1 MTGIG
6 TESVLAA
13 FVIFCR
19 IGGCLMLM
27 AGISSPR
34 IPMQARL
41 YLAVGISLAIAPML
55 IGSITPVIPGNDPLG
70 LLKIIGS
77 ELAIGGFIG
86 ILARMFFLALETL
99 ANAIAMIGGYGSLPG
114 MPIDGFEPMP
124 SMTTIITLTATLLL
138 FVTDQHIEILRAV
151 MNSYSVL
158 PVSGGFDS
166 QSALIQITDTLGV
179 AFMLALRIASPF
191 IIYGVVINLATG
203 ILNKLVPS
211 IPVYFI
217 AMPFVIMGGLFLWY
231 FTSSEFMRVFI
242 RGFTVWLANA

>member
-6 TESVLAA
+6 SESVLAA

-27 AGISSPR
+27 AGLSSQR
-34 IPMQARL
+34 IPMQIRL
-41 YLAVGISLAIAPML
+41 FLAVGISLAIAPML
-55 IGSITPVIPGNDPLG
+55 IATITPVLPGNDPAG
-70 LLKIIGS
+70 LLRLIGS
-77 ELAIGGFIG
+77 ELAVGVFIG
-86 ILARMFFLALETL
+86 LMARLFFLALEAA
-99 ANAIAMIGGYGSLPG
+99 ANAIAMVAGYGSLISS
-114 MPIDGFEPMP
+114 PIDGTEPMP
-124 SMTTIITLTATLLL
+124 AMASMIMMTATLLL

-158 PVSGGFDS
+158 PVSGRFDS
-166 QSALIQITDTLGV
+166 QSALVQITDTLGV

-191 IIYGVVINLATG
+191 IIYGIVINLATG

-217 AMPFVIMGGLFLWY
+217 AMPFVILGGLFLWY

>member
-6 TESVLAA
+6 SETVLAV

-27 AGISSPR
+27 AGFSSQR
-34 IPMQARL
+34 IPIQARL
-41 YLAVGISLAIAPML
+41 YLAIGISLAISPML
-55 IGSITPVIPGNDPLG
+55 LGTITPALPGDEPAA

-77 ELAIGGFIG
+77 ELAIGAFIG
-86 ILARMFFLALETL
+86 LLARLFFLALETL
-99 ANAIAMIGGYGSLPG
+99 ANAIAMIAGYGSLPG
-114 MPIDGFEPMP
+114 MPIDGSEPLP

-151 MNSYSVL
+151 TGSYSVL
-158 PVSGGFDS
+158 PVTGGFDS
-166 QSALIQITDTLGV
+166 QSALIQIADTLGI

-191 IIYGVVINLATG
+191 IIYGIIVNLATG
-203 ILNKLVPS
+203 ILNKLVPQ

-231 FTSSEFMRVFI
+231 FTSSEFMLVFI
-242 RGFTVWLANA
+242 RAFTVWLANA